1 MRKFWLGYLISSFLG
16 VLYFIF
22 LYYGEQNEPPFSL
35 QNIPLFI
42 FSLVI
47 ANLIAFAIYKSDLI
61 LNRLVPWKKSVP
73 GRMLA
78 GMVINTMIAVLI
90 AFGISILILNINYG
104 VSFEEIAENYNQ
116 PAIKMAII
124 TLISVI
130 IYSIVYFALFSY
142 NQYAVVQI
150 ESVQLERRQL
160 NLQFEALKSQLSPHY
175 LFNCLNTISSLVYKD
190 AGQAEVFIRRLAQTY
205 KYILSTNN
213 QRLVEVVKEVEF
225 VKSYYYL
232 LKVRYENSFDLEIN
246 LPEKIMFSKLPP
258 LTLQILVEN
267 AVKHNVFSRD
277 NPLEVNIGSNDENM
291 IKVSNTK
298 TEKPADTSS
307 FRVGLSNI
315 KSRYKFFTESDIE
328 IIDDDSFTVNLPV
341 LNEKVLSK
349 VAV

>member
-1 MRKFWLGYLISSFLG
+1 
-16 VLYFIF
+16 
-22 LYYGEQNEPPFSL
+22 
-35 QNIPLFI
+35 
-42 FSLVI
+42 
-47 ANLIAFAIYKSDLI
+47 
-61 LNRLVPWKKSVP
+61 
-73 GRMLA
+73 
-78 GMVINTMIAVLI
+78 MVINTMIAVLI

-104 VSFEEIAENYNQ
+104 VSFEEIVENYNQ

-124 TLISVI
+124 AMISVI

-246 LPEKIMFSKLPP
+246 LPENIMFSKLPP